1 MPFFQKQPFQGLN
14 RKRILPTTWKKS
26 ANKTYSPLE
35 THDVPIGEMHQMA
48 SVQESRGNQKKTLM
62 KNILTE
68 GFQGMSK
75 EATKYYFR
83 PELVEDI
90 RKNGLKNPI
99 TLNQD
104 ANGNL
109 AVGDGHHRYVAARHL
124 GFTHIPAIVLPHQG
138 NIFPWEKGG
147 DKFD

>member
-14 RKRILPTTWKKS
+14 RKRTLPTTWKKS
-26 ANKTYSPLE
+26 ANKAYSPLE
-35 THDVPIGEMHQMA
+35 THDVPIEEVHGMS
-48 SVQESRGNQKKTLM
+48 SVQESKSGQKKILM
-62 KNILTE
+62 KNILKE
-68 GFQGMSK
+68 GFRGNSK
-75 EATKYYFR
+75 AATEYYVR
-83 PELVEDI
+83 PELIEDI

-104 ANGNL
+104 ANGNF
-109 AVGDGHHRYVAARHL
+109 AVGDGHHRYIAAQRL